1 MDKEIAPVVFVFQ
14 SLCFIAGAGA
24 RARAYISFHFNVL
37 CHKMF
42 LEF

>member
-24 RARAYISFHFNVL
+24 RAYISFHFYVL
-37 CHKMF
+37 RNKLF
-42 LEF
+42 LKF